1 VISGITIIDTN
12 VISES
17 MRPSPSATLLAWWA
31 QQQPGALFITTV
43 TVAEILYG
51 IELLPHGKRRAA
63 LLAGAERMFGRVLVG
78 RILPFDEDAARA
90 FPEIA
95 AGRRAK
101 GRPIA
106 EFDAQIAAIARSRGA
121 ILATRNT
128 ADFEG
133 CGVRLVNPWLGS

>member
-1 VISGITIIDTN
+1 MTSGITILDTN
-12 VISES
+12 VVSDP
-17 MRPSPSATLLAWWA
+17 MQPAPSVTVTAWWA
-31 QQQPGALFITTV
+31 RQQPGALFITTV

-63 LLAGAERMFGRVLVG
+63 LLAGAELMFGRVLAG
-78 RILPFDEDAARA
+78 RILPFDEGAARA

-95 AGRRAK
+95 VRRRAQ

-106 EFDAQIAAIARSRGA
+106 DLDAQIAAVARSRDA
-121 ILATRNT
+121 LLATRNT

-133 CGVRLVNPWLGS
+133 CGVRLVNPWE